1 MMSGEIKEYYHCIA
15 LAAGSSPVWTLKIGG
30 DEVAGW
36 VSHLTSCCLFASGA
50 GTSMQQLV
58 VWPSQPAAQQ
68 PAAGQT
74 PARPHGDGGEQDD
87 PHQTTHALQAPSL
100 SPQPRHATGSPP
112 PTSDLRFIIRWLWLA
127 SRSIHLSL
135 YINPP
140 PPHPEIIISS
150 FILISPSSVSVSHIN
165 QKHS

>member
-1 MMSGEIKEYYHCIA
+1 MMGGEIKEYYSTTVLHWRRA
-15 LAAGSSPVWTLKIGG
+15 VPVWTLKIGG

-74 PARPHGDGGEQDD
+74 EARSRRSLESIETGKITGLQFSGTVSQSEKILIMIGVMTGKFLITYLFATIIHGEILPG
-87 PHQTTHALQAPSL
+87 ALWTRSRAFVVTFTILLHS
-100 SPQPRHATGSPP
+100 
-112 PTSDLRFIIRWLWLA
+112 FLWTDMALP
-127 SRSIHLSL
+127 LSL
-135 YINPP
+135 
-140 PPHPEIIISS
+140 
-150 FILISPSSVSVSHIN
+150 VS
-165 QKHS
+165 